1 MTYLLTVDAKLK
13 DLINEEIENWEDGQ
27 SCTFKFSFSEVGLVH
42 EPSESDLEILVS
54 DLPYIEALELEEDE
68 TLLVTVDKYTLKA
81 AHEAQ
86 LQEWI
91 EESDLKQF
99 GRCESC
105 GWI

>member
-68 TLLVTVDKYTLKA
+68 TLLFTVDKYTLKA
-81 AHEAQ
+81 ANESK
-86 LQEWI
+86 LQ
-91 EESDLKQF
+91 
-99 GRCESC
+99 
-105 GWI
+105 

>member
-13 DLINEEIENWEDGQ
+13 DLINEEIENWEEGK
-27 SCTFKFSFSEVGLVH
+27 SSTFKFSFSEVGLLH

-54 DLPYIEALELEEDE
+54 DLPYIEALEVEEDE

-99 GRCESC
+99 GRYESC

>member
-1 MTYLLTVDAKLK
+1 MTYSLAVDAKLK

-54 DLPYIEALELEEDE
+54 DLPYIEALEVGEDE

-81 AHEAQ
+81 AYEAQ
-86 LQEWI
+86 LQEWVN
-91 EESDLKQF
+91 ESDLKQF
-99 GRCESC
+99 GRYDY
-105 GWI
+105 GVI

>member
-1 MTYLLTVDAKLK
+1 MTYSLAVDAKLK

-27 SCTFKFSFSEVGLVH
+27 SCTFKFSFSEVGLLH
-42 EPSESDLEILVS
+42 EPSEDELDTLV
-54 DLPYIEALELEEDE
+54 DFPYIESLEVGEDE
-68 TLLVTVDKYTLKA
+68 TLLVTIDKHTLKA
-81 AHEAQ
+81 AYEAQ

-99 GRCESC
+99 GRYESC

>member
-27 SCTFKFSFSEVGLVH
+27 SCTFKFSFSEVGLLH
-42 EPSESDLEILVS
+42 EPSENDLEILVS
-54 DLPYIEALELEEDE
+54 DLPYIEALEVEEDE
-68 TLLVTVDKYTLKA
+68 NLLVTIDKYTLKA
-81 AHEAQ
+81 VHEAQ

-99 GRCESC
+99 GRYDY
-105 GWI
+105 GVI

>member
-99 GRCESC
+99 GRYESC